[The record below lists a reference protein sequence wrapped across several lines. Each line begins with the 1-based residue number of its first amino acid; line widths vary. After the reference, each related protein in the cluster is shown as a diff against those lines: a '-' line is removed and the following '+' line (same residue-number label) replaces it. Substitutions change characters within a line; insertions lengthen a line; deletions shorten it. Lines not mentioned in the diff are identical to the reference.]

1 MVFVNNNVRT
11 YKNLYMKNKNSK
23 CFRDEIFPIYS
34 IIILHTFILNS
45 TFVELSVNDQL
56 KEKKNEIAPSFNMN
70 KKERN
75 SKS

>member
-1 MVFVNNNVRT
+1 
-11 YKNLYMKNKNSK
+11 MKNKNSK
-23 CFRDEIFPIYS
+23 CFRDEIFPIYC

-56 KEKKNEIAPSFNMN
+56 KEKKNEITPSFNMN